1 MIKNSSNADA
11 TTFERNFFGR
21 WNHQD
26 DDDDVDEDVVV
37 VSLAGAVS
45 EEEHDD
51 EETRDKILV
60 KKDDMILRVDG
71 SSFSCETV
79 HARFENGQSSRN
91 IPQIMVRENN
101 AS

>member
-26 DDDDVDEDVVV
+26 DDDDVDDEDVDEDVVV

-51 EETRDKILV
+51 GETRDKILV
-60 KKDDMILRVDG
+60 RKDDMFCD
-71 SSFSCETV
+71 SSFSCETS
-79 HARFENGQSSRN
+79 NSKSRK
-91 IPQIMVRENN
+91 ILMDT
-101 AS
+101 